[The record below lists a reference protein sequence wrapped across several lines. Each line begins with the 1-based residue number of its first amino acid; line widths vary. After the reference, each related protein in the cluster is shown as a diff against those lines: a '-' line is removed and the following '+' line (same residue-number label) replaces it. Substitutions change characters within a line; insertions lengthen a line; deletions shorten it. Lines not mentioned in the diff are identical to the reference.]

1 MFRGLAVD
9 PFYYWLK
16 ILSLFLLHL
25 FFIIAFKFLLKF
37 KNGLRGG
44 EVFNLCSKH
53 FQKANKQNLDW
64 NKIDIQISL
73 NKYHQIVYVEVR
85 PHSQWTITILI
96 IIPQIMWLQRVAER
110 FCKSLFIVS
119 LFVNLFVTGL
129 SLKWMEFQ
137 SLGKRYHIILRLP
150 SSLN

>member
-1 MFRGLAVD
+1 MFRALAVD

-16 ILSLFLLHL
+16 ILSFFLLHL

-44 EVFNLCSKH
+44 GVFNLCSKH

-73 NKYHQIVYVEVR
+73 NKHHQIVCVEVR
-85 PHSQWTITILI
+85 PHPQWTITILI

-110 FCKSLFIVS
+110 FCKSLEFIYCI
-119 LFVNLFVTGL
+119 TGL

-137 SLGKRYHIILRLP
+137 SLGKRYHIIFRLA

>member
-16 ILSLFLLHL
+16 ILSFFLLHL

-44 EVFNLCSKH
+44 GVFNLCSKH

-73 NKYHQIVYVEVR
+73 NKHHQIVCVEVR
-85 PHSQWTITILI
+85 PHPQWTITILI

-110 FCKSLFIVS
+110 FCKSLEFIYCI
-119 LFVNLFVTGL
+119 TGL

-137 SLGKRYHIILRLP
+137 SLGKRYHIIFRLA

>member
-1 MFRGLAVD
+1 MFRALAVD
-9 PFYYWLK
+9 PYYWLK
-16 ILSLFLLHL
+16 ILSFFLLHL
-25 FFIIAFKFLLKF
+25 FFIIAFEFLLKF

-44 EVFNLCSKH
+44 VFNLCSKH

-73 NKYHQIVYVEVR
+73 NKHHQIVYVEVR
-85 PHSQWTITILI
+85 PHPQWTITILI

-110 FCKSLFIVS
+110 FCKSLEFIYCI
-119 LFVNLFVTGL
+119 TGL

-137 SLGKRYHIILRLP
+137 SLGKRYHIIFRLA

>member
-1 MFRGLAVD
+1 MFRALAVD

-16 ILSLFLLHL
+16 ILSFFLLHL

-44 EVFNLCSKH
+44 GVFNPCSKH

-73 NKYHQIVYVEVR
+73 NKHHQIVYVEVR
-85 PHSQWTITILI
+85 PHPQWTITILI

-110 FCKSLFIVS
+110 FCKSLEFIYCI
-119 LFVNLFVTGL
+119 TGL

-137 SLGKRYHIILRLP
+137 SLGKRYHIIFRLA

>member
-1 MFRGLAVD
+1 MFRALAVD

-16 ILSLFLLHL
+16 ILSFFLLHL

-44 EVFNLCSKH
+44 GVFNLCSKH
-53 FQKANKQNLDW
+53 FQKANKQNLNW

-73 NKYHQIVYVEVR
+73 NKHHQIVCVEVR
-85 PHSQWTITILI
+85 PHPQWTITILI

-110 FCKSLFIVS
+110 FCKSLEFIYCI
-119 LFVNLFVTGL
+119 TGL

-137 SLGKRYHIILRLP
+137 SLGKRYHIIFRLA

>member
-1 MFRGLAVD
+1 MFRALAVD

-16 ILSLFLLHL
+16 ILSFFLLHL

-44 EVFNLCSKH
+44 GVFNLCSKH

-64 NKIDIQISL
+64 NKIDIQISM
-73 NKYHQIVYVEVR
+73 NKHHQIVCVEVR
-85 PHSQWTITILI
+85 PHPQWTITILI

-110 FCKSLFIVS
+110 FCKSLEFIYCI
-119 LFVNLFVTGL
+119 TGL

-137 SLGKRYHIILRLP
+137 SLGKRYHIIFRLA

>member
-1 MFRGLAVD
+1 MFRALAVD
-9 PFYYWLK
+9 PYYWLK
-16 ILSLFLLHL
+16 ILSFFLLHL

-44 EVFNLCSKH
+44 GVFNLCSKH

-73 NKYHQIVYVEVR
+73 NKHHQIVCVEVR
-85 PHSQWTITILI
+85 PHPQWTITILI

-110 FCKSLFIVS
+110 FCKSLEFIYCI
-119 LFVNLFVTGL
+119 TGL

-137 SLGKRYHIILRLP
+137 SLGKRYHIIFRLA

>member
-1 MFRGLAVD
+1 MFRALAVD
-9 PFYYWLK
+9 PYYWLK
-16 ILSLFLLHL
+16 ILCFFLLHL

-44 EVFNLCSKH
+44 GVFNLCSKH

-73 NKYHQIVYVEVR
+73 NKHHQIVYVEVR
-85 PHSQWTITILI
+85 PHPQWTITILI

-110 FCKSLFIVS
+110 FCKSLEFIYCI
-119 LFVNLFVTGL
+119 TGL

-137 SLGKRYHIILRLP
+137 SLGKRYHIIFRLA

>member
-1 MFRGLAVD
+1 MFRALAVD
-9 PFYYWLK
+9 PYYWLK
-16 ILSLFLLHL
+16 ILSFFLLHL

-44 EVFNLCSKH
+44 GVFNLCSKH

-73 NKYHQIVYVEVR
+73 NKHHQIVCVEVR
-85 PHSQWTITILI
+85 PYPQWTITILI

-110 FCKSLFIVS
+110 FCKSLEFIYCI
-119 LFVNLFVTGL
+119 TGL

-137 SLGKRYHIILRLP
+137 SLGKRYHTIFRLA

>member
-1 MFRGLAVD
+1 MFRALAVD

-16 ILSLFLLHL
+16 ILSFFLLHL

-44 EVFNLCSKH
+44 GVFNLCSKH

-73 NKYHQIVYVEVR
+73 NKHHQIVCVEVR
-85 PHSQWTITILI
+85 PHPQWTITILK

-110 FCKSLFIVS
+110 FCKSLEFIYCI
-119 LFVNLFVTGL
+119 TGL

-137 SLGKRYHIILRLP
+137 SLGKRYHIIFRLA